1 MYEITR
7 RAKVKETLA
16 VKNADGGVAFEV
28 PVEINVDTF
37 VGRWNKARTA
47 LADAQKAASDNKSE
61 ANAQRFGESVVA
73 LMRLVF
79 GDDGAEKIID
89 FYENDYTE
97 MLLDVFPF
105 IADCIVPKVNAATAD
120 RVKQL
125 KKAAGLIGK
134 RI

>member
-7 RAKVKETLA
+7 RSKVKEVLT
-16 VKNADGGVAFEV
+16 VNNADGSVAFEL

-37 VGRWNKARTA
+37 VGRWNKARVA
-47 LADAQKAASDNKSE
+47 L
-61 ANAQRFGESVVA
+61 ANAQKDVTVNKSDDNAQRYGDAAIA

-89 FYENDYTE
+89 FYDTDYTE
-97 MLLDVFPF
+97 MLLDVLPF
-105 IADCIVPKVNAATAD
+105 LADCIVPAVNAATEE

-125 KKAAGLIGK
+125 KKAAGLVGK

>member
-7 RAKVKETLA
+7 RSKVKEILA
-16 VKNADGGVAFEV
+16 IKNADGSVAFEV

-37 VGRWNKARTA
+37 VGRWNKARGA
-47 LADAQKAASDNKSE
+47 LADAQKTASNDNSE
-61 ANAQRFGESVVA
+61 ANTQRFGEAVVA

-79 GDDGAEKIID
+79 GDDGAEKILD
-89 FYENDYTE
+89 FYEKDYTE

-105 IADCIVPKVNAATAD
+105 IADCIVPKVNAATKD
-120 RVKQL
+120 RVTQL

-134 RI
+134 RV